1 MVAMAAV
8 ESGSTMR
15 RRMPK
20 YPSPSISAASSISLG
35 MLLKKLIRMIR
46 LNELMAKGISMAAR
60 VPTR

>member
-8 ESGSTMR
+8 ESGSTIR

-46 LNELMAKGISMAAR
+46 LN
-60 VPTR
+60 